1 MSNCAIIVAAGSG
14 TRAGGDLPKQYQTIG
29 TRTVLYHTLKVFVDH
44 PAIDDII
51 TVISDHHRGEFMRAV
66 KGLEMSPP
74 VIGGKTRQQSV
85 FNGLKAARALEPA
98 KVLIHDAARPFVS
111 AELITRVLDELDNA
125 PGVIPAIAVTDTIN
139 EVASGIV
146 TARLD
151 RARLKAVQTPQGF
164 HFQTIL
170 AAHEKAAA
178 EGNHE
183 ATDDSALVAPVRVV
197 DGEISNI
204 KLTTPQ
210 GMQRAKQDMGKANTS
225 YEYRTGHGFDVHAFE
240 DGDAVIL
247 CGVSV
252 PHTQK
257 LKGHSDADVAIHTLT
272 DAILGAIADGDIGAH
287 FPPSDP
293 QWKGAASDIFLKRAC
308 QLVADRNGQITHCDI
323 TVICELPKLRPHIDA
338 MRNSL
343 ANIMNLDADRISV
356 KATTSEKLGF
366 TGRGEGIAA
375 MATATVRLPS
385 DV

>member
-1 MSNCAIIVAAGSG
+1 MSNCVIIVAAGSG

-29 TRTVLYHTLKVFVDH
+29 DQAVLYHTLQAFLDH
-44 PAIDDII
+44 PAIDQIVV
-51 TVISDHHRGEFMRAV
+51 VISDQHRSAYTRAV
-66 KGLEMSPP
+66 NGLDVLPP

-85 FNGLKAARALEPA
+85 FYGLRAAKELKPT

-111 AELITRVLDELDNA
+111 PDLIQRVLDELDNA

-139 EVASGIV
+139 EVQSNVVSG
-146 TARLD
+146 RLD
-151 RARLKAVQTPQGF
+151 RSRLKAVQTPQGF

-170 AAHEKAAA
+170 SAHEDAAA
-178 EGNHE
+178 KGNFA
-183 ATDDSALVAPVRVV
+183 ATDDSALVMPVHVV
-197 DGEISNI
+197 DGDLANI

-210 GMQRAKQDMGKANTS
+210 DMQRAKKEMAETAS

-240 DGDAVIL
+240 EGDAVIL

-252 PHTQK
+252 PHTHK
-257 LKGHSDADVAIHTLT
+257 LKGHSDADVAMHTLT

-293 QWKGAASDIFLKRAC
+293 QWKGAPSDIFLKHAC
-308 QLVADRNGQITHCDI
+308 RLVSEQGGAITHCDV
-323 TVICELPKLRPHIDA
+323 TVICELPKLRPHVDA
-338 MRNSL
+338 MRQSL
-343 ANIMNLDADRISV
+343 AGITKIDVKRISV

-375 MATATVRLPS
+375 MATATVRLPA